1 MSTFLL
7 ASALLLGTLAP
18 QDPETD
24 LRNRILARVREKL
37 AAERQ
42 TILKKVEAIIDEE
55 LATAAPKAAAPKPA
69 SGPSEADKKLAELER
84 RLKTLDEEREAARN
98 ELARLRREKEDEAVK
113 AAAQKEIPRDAD
125 AVKALFDRGIAQHEQ
140 KKFDESVVVFKK
152 IYYRF
157 PDTEIGV
164 ISAYNVACGYA
175 LMGRKEEALDWLE
188 LCVRQGYEDFDHMR
202 KDADLNSLR
211 EEKRYKKLLLDK

>member
-1 MSTFLL
+1 MSMFLL
-7 ASALLLGTLAP
+7 ASALLMGAVMP
-18 QDPETD
+18 QDPDAD

-42 TILKKVEAIIDEE
+42 AILKKVGAIIDQE
-55 LATAAPKAAAPKPA
+55 LATAAPKAQAPKPA
-69 SGPSEADKKLAELER
+69 AGASETDKKLAELER
-84 RLKTLDEEREAARN
+84 RLRAMDDEREAARN
-98 ELARLRREKEDEAVK
+98 ELARLRREKEDEAIK
-113 AAAQKEIPRDAD
+113 AAAQKEIPRDAE
-125 AVKALFDRGIAQHEQ
+125 AVKTLFDRGIAQHEA

-164 ISAYNVACGYA
+164 ISAYNVACAYA
-175 LMGRKEEALDWLE
+175 LMGKKEEALDWLE
-188 LCVRQGYEDFDHMR
+188 LCVRQGYEDFEHLR
-202 KDADLNSLR
+202 KDTDLNSLR